1 VTESARSVTARPS
14 KVRKILARTTSGSL
28 LVLALAAALYFTY
41 RSSDG
46 RPIFYTTAI
55 VSIAAAFEIARM
67 GRFADR
73 DLLLVLLAPVLG
85 LLVLEDGTIRGLAE
99 IARYQRDV
107 QPWFPEASSG
117 AYAPNL
123 AIECASAI
131 LLALAALG
139 FLRALRALRLDERA
153 VHIAFWLCIGVLA
166 YALRRSAFEV
176 RDWLVL
182 GALPVAIVVVTTMPL
197 VLARPHG
204 IRDAAIAAALAV
216 WLAAPLPALWQVWRD
231 YSFAGLVAL
240 LVLSKIGDTAAY
252 YVGSAI
258 GRTHPF
264 PKLSPGK
271 TTAGC
276 VASFAT
282 ATAIGGLFAM
292 SGVLP
297 SARHGVIGGLCAG
310 AIVNLAAQAGDLLES
325 WVKRRAGVK
334 DSSSVFG
341 PSGGVLDQIDS
352 LLVSVPVAIMTW
364 PWLLGRA

>member
-1 VTESARSVTARPS
+1 VADGAESATARPS
-14 KVRKILARTTSGSL
+14 KIRKILARTTSGSL
-28 LVLALAAALYFTY
+28 LVLALATALYLTY

-55 VSIAAAFEIARM
+55 VSIAAAFELARM
-67 GRFADR
+67 GKIAER

-85 LLVLEDGTIRGLAE
+85 VLVLEDCAIRGFTEA
-99 IARYQRDV
+99 ARFERDV
-107 QPWFPEASSG
+107 RTWFPEAASG

-123 AIECASAI
+123 AIEYASAV
-131 LLALAALG
+131 LLALAASG
-139 FLRALRALRLDERA
+139 FLRALRALRVDERA
-153 VHIAFWLCIGVLA
+153 VHAGFWVCLG
-166 YALRRSAFEV
+166 ALLFAVRRAAFETG
-176 RDWLVL
+176 DWLVI
-182 GALPVAIVVVTTMPL
+182 ALLPLAIVIVTTLPL
-197 VLARPHG
+197 VLARPRG
-204 IRDAAIAAALAV
+204 VRDAAVAAGLAA
-216 WLAAPLPALWQVWRD
+216 WLCAPLPALWQVWRD
-231 YSFAGLVAL
+231 YSASGLVAL

-276 VASFAT
+276 VASFVT
-282 ATAIGGLFAM
+282 ATAIGGLFCAF
-292 SGVLP
+292 GVLP
-297 SARHGVIGGLCAG
+297 AGRHGVLGGLLAG

-334 DSSSVFG
+334 DSSGVFG

-352 LLVSVPVAIMTW
+352 LLVSVPVAIAMW
-364 PWLLGRA
+364 PWLIGRA